1 MENDDL
7 AKAIAVAKAGDLQQA
22 RTILAGIVQ
31 ANPQSEQGWLWLGHC
46 MKDPQK
52 RLYCYQ
58 KVLTI
63 NPRNEVA
70 RRAILTLGTNAQPA
84 QPSTQAKQHPPQA
97 NTAKPASASTK
108 NEDDWKIPTWLPFAA
123 IGLFL
128 VVLIL
133 PFLYL
138 SMTGRIPFLVINPS
152 PSPMPSATPLPT
164 ATATLSPSPTPTR
177 PTETPTPSPTPTVH
191 AFTPGD
197 PTATPLGSD
206 ITDPNYLAGLDA
218 YNANNYKE
226 TIRLLSLVIK
236 ASPDLAPPYRYRGL
250 ASLALKDC
258 KSGYADENKA
268 VTLNPYYAV
277 AWADRGLLNDCLGN
291 NDQEYQDYQTALSID
306 PSLAFIYVNMGAD
319 AYNSGDFETAVQ
331 EDTLAITIDP
341 SRADAWDHLAEAER
355 NLGHYAV
362 CLTNVNKAISLKPDL
377 WKAYIDRGNCY
388 QDMNNDQA
396 AKVDYQ
402 KFIDNNPNDADSWF
416 DLGLAEDNLNDQ
428 QSAITSYTKALEL
441 DPTYY
446 AARINRGL
454 IYNELKK
461 YTTALNDFNTVL
473 KNGDIALAYIGRGS
487 SYLGLKEFNLAITN
501 LNKGISLDPY
511 DPCAYR
517 DLAYA
522 DYAIGKYQDSLEAA
536 ESSRQLDPNCGD
548 GQLLATEA
556 RSYFALGNNN
566 QALTYIDKAIDDN
579 PYFLFF
585 YYRGTFYQAAKRN
598 DEAIQDFQDFIAN
611 AQNYDYTGPE
621 VADAKARL
629 RKLQP

>member
-7 AKAIAVAKAGDLQQA
+7 VKAIAAAKAGDLQQA

-63 NPRNEVA
+63 NPGNEVA
-70 RRAILTLGTNAQPA
+70 RRAILTLGTNVQPA
-84 QPSTQAKQHPPQA
+84 QLGTQVKQYPPQA
-97 NTAKPASASTK
+97 NTTKLTPASTI

-152 PSPMPSATPLPT
+152 PSPLPSTTSLPT
-164 ATATLSPSPTPTR
+164 ATATLSPSPTPNR

-197 PTATPLGSD
+197 PTATPIDSD
-206 ITDPNYLAGLDA
+206 ITDPNYIAGVKA
-218 YNANNYKE
+218 YNANNYNE
-226 TIRLLSLVIK
+226 TIRLMSAVIT
-236 ASPDLAPPYRYRGL
+236 ANSALMPPYRYRGL
-250 ASLALKDC
+250 AYLAIKDC
-258 KSGYADENKA
+258 KSGYADEDKA
-268 VTLNPYYAV
+268 VTLNPYYAA
-277 AWADRGLLNDCLGN
+277 AWADRGQMDECLGDD
-291 NDQEYQDYQTALSID
+291 DQALQDYQTSITLDPSSAVVHHYLGYLYFNMGDAEDSLQENKISIAID
-306 PSLAFIYVNMGAD
+306 PNYVSAWVGISSA
-319 AYNSGDFETAVQ
+319 
-331 EDTLAITIDP
+331 ED
-341 SRADAWDHLAEAER
+341 
-355 NLGHYAV
+355 NLGQYAA
-362 CLTNVNKAISLKPDL
+362 CITSANKAIQLNPNY
-377 WKAYIDRGNCY
+377 WNAYMSRGNCY
-388 QDMNNDQA
+388 SNMNNNEA
-396 AKVDYQ
+396 AIADYQ
-402 KFIDNNPNDADSWF
+402 KILANDPTYADAWYN
-416 DLGLAEDNLNDQ
+416 LGLAQQNSNDP
-428 QSAITSYTKALEL
+428 QSAIASYSKAIKY

-446 AARINRGL
+446 AAYINQGV
-454 IYNELKK
+454 IYNYLKE
-461 YTTALNDFNTVL
+461 YTAALNDYNIVL
-473 KNGDIALAYIGRGS
+473 KDGDIGLAYAGRGE
-487 SYLGLKEFNLAITN
+487 SYLGLKEYTLAIAD

-511 DPCAYR
+511 DACAYR
-517 DLAYA
+517 DLAYT

-536 ESSRQLDPNCGD
+536 ESSRQIDPNCGD

-598 DEAIQDFQDFIAN
+598 DEAIQDFNDFISD
-611 AQNYDYTGPE
+611 AQDDNYTGPE
-621 VADAKARL
+621 VADTKARL
-629 RKLQP
+629 KKLQP